1 MARKKRRSPA
11 ITVFLWICLIAYLLL
26 LLRVI
31 LFKFDFNTILDIL
44 NDQDELAYTRVN
56 LVPFQTIR
64 FYMFSGRVSNVVAFR
79 NLAGNIL
86 AFMPIGI
93 LVPLLRRDLSL
104 GFTFCV
110 GFALSAA
117 IELTQYFT
125 GLGSCDI
132 DDLILN
138 VLGTMSVTLI
148 LAAIDLAAL
157 IFKKIR
163 KILRKSLDKKVT
175 RR

>member
-1 MARKKRRSPA
+1 MAKKKRRSPA
-11 ITVFLWICLIAYLLL
+11 ATAFLWICLIVYLAL

-31 LFKFDFNTILDIL
+31 LFKFDFHTIIDIL
-44 NDQDELAYTRVN
+44 NDEDELALTRVN

-64 FYMFSGRVSNVVAFR
+64 FYLFSGRVSDAIAFR
-79 NLAGNIL
+79 NIVGNIV
-86 AFMPIGI
+86 AFVPIGI

-104 GFTFCV
+104 GFTFLV

-117 IELTQYFT
+117 IEVTQYIT

-138 VLGTMSVTLI
+138 VLGAMSVTLI
-148 LAAIDLAAL
+148 LAGIDLL
-157 IFKKIR
+157 TLLVKKIA
-163 KILRKSLDKKVT
+163 KILSKIS
-175 RR
+175 

>member
-1 MARKKRRSPA
+1 MARKKQRSRA
-11 ITVFLWICLIAYLLL
+11 VTVFLWLCLIIYLAL

-31 LFKFDFNTILDIL
+31 LFKFDFNTIIGIL
-44 NDQDELAYTRVN
+44 NDENELEFTRVN

-64 FYMFSGRVSNVVAFR
+64 FYLFSGRVSDTVAFR

-86 AFMPIGI
+86 AFVPIGI

-138 VLGTMSVTLI
+138 VLGAMSITLV
-148 LAAIDLAAL
+148 LAVIDFIVL
-157 IFKKIR
+157 ICKQIAR
-163 KILRKSLDKKVT
+163 ILRQSQTK
-175 RR
+175 RHR

>member
-1 MARKKRRSPA
+1 MARKKQRSRA
-11 ITVFLWICLIAYLLL
+11 VTVFLWLCLIVYLAL

-31 LFKFDFNTILDIL
+31 LFKFDFNTIIDIL
-44 NDQDELAYTRVN
+44 NDKDELALTRVN

-64 FYMFSGRVSNVVAFR
+64 FYLFSGRVSDAVAFR

-86 AFMPIGI
+86 AFVPIGI

-138 VLGTMSVTLI
+138 VLGAMSITLV
-148 LAAIDLAAL
+148 LAAIDLISL
-157 IFKKIR
+157 ICKRIAR
-163 KILRKSLDKKVT
+163 ILRKSQTK
-175 RR
+175 RHR